1 MNAINRANRNK
12 TINQFGSRSW
22 NERLEEVMKRH
33 GYHQKTFAKA
43 YKERYG
49 TGNQADVS
57 RWMRVGS
64 VITKEKGKEN
74 ETQSVIGFPSYDTMK
89 RIADFFDVSVGY
101 LTGETSF
108 ESFDMEQACTYFHID
123 KKAGES
129 LLDIT
134 DSHRPIE
141 KYENEERQITL
152 KYLLSA
158 PGFGDFLQDLYKLA
172 TIKLAQTEKSP
183 TLNAVA
189 KSLSPEILNEG
200 LDLREICTESGGTS
214 QGIEAMKDLDDA
226 MDKDD
231 VSSTKLD
238 MQLRVIKYSLL
249 EKHIKLI
256 DEIINESFMAE
267 IAALME
273 SQKYQSD
280 NVNSNR

>member
-1 MNAINRANRNK
+1 MDTINRANRNK
-12 TINQFGSRSW
+12 TINKVSSDSW
-22 NERLEEVMKRH
+22 NERLKEVMKRR

-43 YKERYG
+43 YKEMYG

-57 RWMRVGS
+57 RWMRVGNAIS
-64 VITKEKGKEN
+64 KEKGNEN
-74 ETQSVIGFPSYDTMK
+74 ETQSIIGFPSYDTMK
-89 RIADFFDVSVGY
+89 RIADFFNVSVGY

-123 KKAGES
+123 KMTGES

-141 KYENEERQITL
+141 KYENEERKITL

-172 TIKLAQTEKSP
+172 SIKLAQKEKSP
-183 TLNAVA
+183 TLNAVS

-200 LDLREICTESGGTS
+200 LDLRGICTESGGTS
-214 QGIEAMKDLDDA
+214 LGIEAMKDLDDA

-249 EKHIKLI
+249 EKHIKLL
-256 DEIINESFMAE
+256 DEIINDSFMAE

>member
-1 MNAINRANRNK
+1 MNTINRANRNK
-12 TINQFGSRSW
+12 TINLFSSRSW

-33 GYHQKTFAKA
+33 DYHQKTFAKA

-64 VITKEKGKEN
+64 IITKEKGKEN

-123 KKAGES
+123 KKTGES

-200 LDLREICTESGGTS
+200 LDLRGICTESGGTS

-249 EKHIKLI
+249 EKHIKLL
-256 DEIINESFMAE
+256 DEIINDSFMAE

>member
-1 MNAINRANRNK
+1 M
-12 TINQFGSRSW
+12 
-22 NERLEEVMKRH
+22 
-33 GYHQKTFAKA
+33 
-43 YKERYG
+43 
-49 TGNQADVS
+49 
-57 RWMRVGS
+57 
-64 VITKEKGKEN
+64 
-74 ETQSVIGFPSYDTMK
+74 
-89 RIADFFDVSVGY
+89 
-101 LTGETSF
+101 
-108 ESFDMEQACTYFHID
+108 
-123 KKAGES
+123 
-129 LLDIT
+129 
-134 DSHRPIE
+134 
-141 KYENEERQITL
+141 
-152 KYLLSA
+152 
-158 PGFGDFLQDLYKLA
+158 A

-200 LDLREICTESGGTS
+200 LDLRGICTESGGTS

>member
-1 MNAINRANRNK
+1 MYTINRVNRNK
-12 TINQFGSRSW
+12 TINEFSSDSW
-22 NERLEEVMKRH
+22 NERLKEIMLRR

-43 YKERYG
+43 FKEKYG

-57 RWMRVGS
+57 RWMRVGYTIS
-64 VITKEKGKEN
+64 KEKRKEN
-74 ETQSVIGFPSYDTMK
+74 GPQSVIGFPSYDTMK

-108 ESFDMEQACTYFHID
+108 ESFDMEQACAYFHID
-123 KKAGES
+123 KKTGES

-141 KYENEERQITL
+141 KYENEVRQITL

-172 TIKLAQTEKSP
+172 SIKLAQKEKSP

-189 KSLSPEILNEG
+189 KSLSPEVLNEG
-200 LDLREICTESGGTS
+200 LDLSGICTESGGTS

-231 VSSTKLD
+231 VCSTKLD
-238 MQLRVIKYSLL
+238 MQLRLIKYSLL
-249 EKHIKLI
+249 EKHIKLL
-256 DEIINESFMAE
+256 DEIIDDSFMAE

-273 SQKYQSD
+273 SQKYEPD
-280 NVNSNR
+280 NATSKR